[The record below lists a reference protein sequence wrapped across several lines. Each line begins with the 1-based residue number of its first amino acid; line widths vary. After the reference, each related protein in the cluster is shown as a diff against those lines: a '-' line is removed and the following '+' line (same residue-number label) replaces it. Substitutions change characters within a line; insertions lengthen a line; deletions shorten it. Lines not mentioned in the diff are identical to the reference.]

1 MSRLKEENITD
12 RWSTLIEGAQG
23 SGQRVF
29 DEVKKRIE
37 ELEPPNLHIIE
48 QNVTMGGALNKRKR
62 VYLTVKH
69 KRIKGFYMYIGAMDY
84 GKQLFISWYLI
95 QEPTGLMKF
104 LKLMTSHW
112 AAALVLSPVVLFGR
126 AIEKIQKEISP
137 INLNIFDSEEL
148 TAYVTT
154 GRHAVLDSVERITG
168 ELDQDFSKV
177 DTKSRGFLNI
187 S

>member
-12 RWSTLIEGAQG
+12 RWSTLIVGAQG
-23 SGQRVF
+23 SGQRIF
-29 DEVKKRIE
+29 DEVKKGIE
-37 ELEPPNLHIIE
+37 ELEPPNLHIVE
-48 QNVTMGGALNKRKR
+48 QNVTMGGAINKRKR

-84 GKQLFISWYLI
+84 GKQLFVSWYLI

-112 AAALVLSPVVLFGR
+112 AVALVLSPVVLFGR
-126 AIEKIQKEISP
+126 AIEKVKKEISP
-137 INLNIFDSEEL
+137 INLDIFDSEEL
-148 TAYVTT
+148 HAYVAT
-154 GRHAVLDSVERITG
+154 GHHAVLDSVERIMG
-168 ELDQDFSKV
+168 EFDQDFTKV
-177 DTKSRGFLNI
+177 ETKSRGFLNI